1 MIQLITDLSLPLQ
14 CALAFVLPFVLSLL
28 IGPRFIAILRAMKAG
43 QPIREA
49 RKGVLAPEHQG
60 KVGTPTMGGLMLI
73 GLVLLATLLVADLSN
88 PYIQCCLIVTA
99 VTAFLGFLDDYAKIT
114 RHSTD
119 GVSGW
124 FKIAL
129 QFIAALGCS
138 VYLYDTCP
146 GITNLLVPFYG
157 WVDTGI
163 FFIPLALLV
172 IIGSS
177 NAVNLTDGLDGLASG
192 CMIIASLA
200 FLVMCSNLAI
210 SPFLVAIISA
220 CMGFLWFNC
229 HPARVFMGDTGSLA
243 LGGALG
249 TVAVCTC
256 TELLLVIIGG
266 VFVAEALSVIIQVMW
281 FKYTRIRYGEG
292 RRVFRMAP
300 IHHHFEKGGLSE
312 TQVCIRFWIAAVI
325 LAFAGIH
332 LIATVL

>member
-1 MIQLITDLSLPLQ
+1 MIPSFTDIPLPLQ
-14 CALAFVLPFVLSLL
+14 CALAFVLPLALSLL
-28 IGPRFIAILRAMKAG
+28 LYPRFIAILRAMKAG

-49 RKGVLAPEHQG
+49 RKGVLAPEHQS

-73 GLVLLATLLVADLSN
+73 GLVLLSTILVADLSN
-88 PYIQCCLIVTA
+88 PYVQCCLIVTA
-99 VTAFLGFLDDYAKIT
+99 VTAFLGFLDDCTKIS
-114 RHSTD
+114 RHNSD

-124 FKIAL
+124 FKIGL

-138 VYLYDTCP
+138 SYLYFTCP
-146 GITNLLVPFYG
+146 GISNLLVPFYG
-157 WVDTGI
+157 WVDIGI
-163 FFIPLALLV
+163 CFIPLALLV

-177 NAVNLTDGLDGLASG
+177 NAVNLTDGLDGLAAG
-192 CMIIASLA
+192 CMAIASLA
-200 FLVMCSNLAI
+200 FLIMCSNLAI

-229 HPARVFMGDTGSLA
+229 HPAKVFMGDTGSLA

-312 TQVCIRFWIAAVI
+312 TQVCIRFWITAVI

-332 LIATVL
+332 LIATVI